1 MKLACV
7 QQNCHALGAVR
18 AWPWLAVGALIL
30 LSDVRRAAA
39 QAPQQLP
46 TTVLY
51 STQGAPLGSPV
62 DSVLQAALEDLG
74 VVEIV
79 ARPGMDLGAVQLA
92 LDCVAETIRCLRI
105 ATEQSHAELLIA
117 PSLQRTP
124 SEVVLSVLRFDA
136 RGGGKMRRV
145 LRRQSGQVLGAEL
158 LDQVP
163 SMMRELFDLPPAT
176 KPPPAAPAVAV
187 VPLSA
192 ANPASPPAA
201 AQEAPAP
208 ASTPLPEGPMEPP
221 TSHWRVPVA
230 PLILGGVGV
239 LTLAGGI
246 VAGAMMQSTHSQYER
261 LVVETKQDAQQADDL
276 RSTGRTQAT
285 VANVLFGVGGAA
297 VLAAGIWLL
306 VDHQLASR
314 REVALT
320 MTSELQPLLG
330 PQQLGLVFTH
340 RGNAL

>member
-1 MKLACV
+1 LF
-7 QQNCHALGAVR
+7 
-18 AWPWLAVGALIL
+18 
-30 LSDVRRAAA
+30 SDVRRAAA
-39 QAPQQLP
+39 QAAQQLP

-92 LDCVAETIRCLRI
+92 LDCVAETIRCLRT

-136 RGGGKMRRV
+136 RGAGKMRRV

-163 SMMRELFDLPPAT
+163 SMMRELFDLPPAV
-176 KPPPAAPAVAV
+176 KPQPAVAAV
-187 VPLSA
+187 AVLPPSA
-192 ANPASPPAA
+192 ATPA

-208 ASTPLPEGPMEPP
+208 AATPLPEGPMEPP
-221 TSHWRVPVA
+221 TSHWHVPVA
-230 PLILGGVGV
+230 PLIIGGAGV

-246 VAGAMMQSTHSQYER
+246 IAGAMMQSTHSQYER

-276 RSTGRTQAT
+276 RSTGQTQAT

-306 VDHQLASR
+306 VDHQLTSR
-314 REVALT
+314 RETALT
-320 MTSELQPLLG
+320 MTSELQPVLG

>member
-1 MKLACV
+1 
-7 QQNCHALGAVR
+7 
-18 AWPWLAVGALIL
+18 
-30 LSDVRRAAA
+30 
-39 QAPQQLP
+39 
-46 TTVLY
+46 
-51 STQGAPLGSPV
+51 
-62 DSVLQAALEDLG
+62 
-74 VVEIV
+74 
-79 ARPGMDLGAVQLA
+79 
-92 LDCVAETIRCLRI
+92 
-105 ATEQSHAELLIA
+105 
-117 PSLQRTP
+117 
-124 SEVVLSVLRFDA
+124 
-136 RGGGKMRRV
+136 
-145 LRRQSGQVLGAEL
+145 
-158 LDQVP
+158 
-163 SMMRELFDLPPAT
+163 
-176 KPPPAAPAVAV
+176 
-187 VPLSA
+187 
-192 ANPASPPAA
+192 
-201 AQEAPAP
+201 
-208 ASTPLPEGPMEPP
+208 
-221 TSHWRVPVA
+221 VPVA

>member
-1 MKLACV
+1 
-7 QQNCHALGAVR
+7 
-18 AWPWLAVGALIL
+18 LIL
-30 LSDVRRAAA
+30 LSDVRQAAA

-46 TTVLY
+46 TAVLY

-74 VVEIV
+74 VVDIV

-92 LDCVAETIRCLRI
+92 LDCVAETIRCLRT

-136 RGGGKMRRV
+136 RGAGKMRRV

-163 SMMRELFDLPPAT
+163 GMMRELFDLPPAT
-176 KPPPAAPAVAV
+176 KPPPAAAAVAV
-187 VPLSA
+187 LPPSA
-192 ANPASPPAA
+192 ASQAA

-208 ASTPLPEGPMEPP
+208 TPLPEGPMEPP

-276 RSTGRTQAT
+276 GSTGRTQAT

-320 MTSELQPLLG
+320 MTSELQPVLG

>member
-1 MKLACV
+1 
-7 QQNCHALGAVR
+7 
-18 AWPWLAVGALIL
+18 
-30 LSDVRRAAA
+30 
-39 QAPQQLP
+39 
-46 TTVLY
+46 
-51 STQGAPLGSPV
+51 
-62 DSVLQAALEDLG
+62 
-74 VVEIV
+74 
-79 ARPGMDLGAVQLA
+79 MDLGAVQLA

-136 RGGGKMRRV
+136 RGAGKMRRV

-176 KPPPAAPAVAV
+176 KPPPVAAAVAV

-192 ANPASPPAA
+192 ADPASPPAA

-306 VDHQLASR
+306 VDHQLSSR
-314 REVALT
+314 REAALT
-320 MTSELQPLLG
+320 MTSELQPMLG
-330 PQQLGLVFTH
+330 PQQLGLVFTQ